1 MKPRWLIGMAAWW
14 AWLPGMAYAQ
24 EPDTTPPKFVLPPIT
39 VSATR
44 STLPLSKT
52 PHAVQL
58 VDKAQ
63 ISGAKPTWGLDEALS
78 NVPGFIARNRHNF
91 SLDQRIAIRGF
102 GARSAFAVRGIKIL
116 LDGIPQT
123 LPDGQGQLTNV
134 DLAVVDHIEV
144 LRGSSSALFGNASG
158 GVISIWTDGPPPEHV
173 AQDVRVEA
181 GAFGPRFGR
190 TRSEERR
197 VGKEG
202 RSRWSAYH

>member
-1 MKPRWLIGMAAWW
+1 MKSRWLIGMAAWW

-78 NVPGFIARNRHNF
+78 NVPGVFVANRYNF
-91 SLDQRIAIRGF
+91 SLDQRISIRGF
-102 GARSAFAVRGIKIL
+102 GSRSAFAVRGIKVF
-116 LDGIPQT
+116 LDGS
-123 LPDGQGQLTNV
+123 TNTAS
-134 DLAVVDHIEV
+134 LA
-144 LRGSSSALFGNASG
+144 LS
-158 GVISIWTDGPPPEHV
+158 
-173 AQDVRVEA
+173 
-181 GAFGPRFGR
+181 
-190 TRSEERR
+190 
-197 VGKEG
+197 
-202 RSRWSAYH
+202 